1 MVNNY
6 NDINILIYMIHYS
19 ILTQMPYYSYI
30 SYIVMTYNIS
40 NIYCIVNIN
49 KLLTYMLNKYY
60 YYQLYIFI
68 YDMIIKHAN
77 YCIIFIYLNSVN
89 M

>member
-19 ILTQMPYYSYI
+19 IFTQMPYFSYI

-49 KLLTYMLNKYY
+49 KLLTYTL
-60 YYQLYIFI
+60 
-68 YDMIIKHAN
+68 
-77 YCIIFIYLNSVN
+77 
-89 M
+89 